1 MYCVWFSN
9 WCFAYEGAK
18 RMSVIL
24 TNPEVAKQMDE
35 LEIRA
40 RKGDPWAQNELSK
53 RSMQFAN
60 AMMNDVSAGAD
71 MLNRKEMLSK

>member
-1 MYCVWFSN
+1 M
-9 WCFAYEGAK
+9 
-18 RMSVIL
+18 IL

-40 RKGDPWAQNELSK
+40 RKGDPWAQAELSK

-60 AMMNDVSAGAD
+60 AMMSDVTIGAD
-71 MLNRKEMLSK
+71 MSDRKDMLSK